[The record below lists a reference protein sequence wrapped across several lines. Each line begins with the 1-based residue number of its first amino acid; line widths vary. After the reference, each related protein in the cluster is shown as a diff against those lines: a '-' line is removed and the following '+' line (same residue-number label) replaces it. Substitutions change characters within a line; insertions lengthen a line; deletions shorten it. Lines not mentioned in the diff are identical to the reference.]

1 MPEPL
6 ETPEGR
12 FQRQLEFLFEI
23 DKVKSIVR
31 KTMLFDG
38 SRRENDAEH
47 SWHLALM
54 AIVLKEYANEEINL
68 GRVVK
73 MVLMHDLVEID
84 AGDVFVYA
92 PTRSEQSAK
101 EEAAA
106 QRIFGILPSDQQQEY
121 LEIWREFER
130 KETIESKFAN
140 ALDRIEPLLQNYK
153 NRGQSWIE
161 NGIPIQSVLARN
173 QPIEG
178 GSKFLWERI
187 SEILEECIAL
197 GYLKHEYPKSS

>member
-1 MPEPL
+1 
-6 ETPEGR
+6 
-12 FQRQLEFLFEI
+12 
-23 DKVKSIVR
+23 
-31 KTMLFDG
+31 
-38 SRRENDAEH
+38 
-47 SWHLALM
+47 
-54 AIVLKEYANEEINL
+54 
-68 GRVVK
+68 

-92 PTRSEQSAK
+92 PARSEQSAK

-106 QRIFGILPSDQQQEY
+106 DRIFGLLPSDQRQEY
-121 LEIWREFER
+121 LEIWQEFER

-161 NGIPIQSVLARN
+161 NEIPIQSVLARN
-173 QPIEG
+173 QPIVE

-197 GYLKHEYPKSS
+197 GYLRHEYPKSS